1 MAKFDEFYDKVMQ
14 DESLKARISEII
26 NEAEGEEVFDK
37 VDEMAKDMG
46 FDISAEELKSAFEL
60 KELPD
65 EELDNVSGGIKPKKK
80 YDERYGRAAL
90 PNFMAL

>member
-1 MAKFDEFYDKVMQ
+1 MAKIDEFYDKVMQ

-26 NEAEGEEVFDK
+26 NEAEGDEVFDK

-46 FDISAEELKSAFEL
+46 FDISAEELKSSFEL
-60 KELPD
+60 EELPD
-65 EELDNVSGGIKPKKK
+65 EELDNVSGGIKLKKK
-80 YDERYGRAAL
+80 FDERYGRASL